1 MKEQDSESLHGVS
14 QISLLVTQGNC
25 SLERWLTSG
34 FKFPEEIVTVEQP
47 LEVKYEYK
55 PAWERIF
62 PWLQKAVDDDWAYCS
77 LCKFPMEPKLSVIK
91 THLKHRR
98 HLKLVSQQDNPA
110 VFDTR
115 PDTTGVLSEEEKTA
129 EKRKRNSIVGNADI
143 ITDVDGK
150 NFYS

>member
-1 MKEQDSESLHGVS
+1 MKEQDTESLHGVS

-77 LCKFPMEPKLSVIK
+77 LCKFPMVPKLSISK
-91 THLKHRR
+91 THRKNHR
-98 HLKLVSQQDNPA
+98 HLHLTLSRT
-110 VFDTR
+110 FR
-115 PDTTGVLSEEEKTA
+115 PF
-129 EKRKRNSIVGNADI
+129 SI
-143 ITDVDGK
+143 
-150 NFYS
+150 